1 VKLRSSA
8 TATNAAS
15 APSCSRFIV
24 EFRSQDHSRLGWGAA
39 AWRCRPPGSAAWD
52 REKLVIATKFGFKFK
67 PDGSK
72 IPIQGARYPEQ
83 VERMTGR

>member
-1 VKLRSSA
+1 
-8 TATNAAS
+8 
-15 APSCSRFIV
+15 
-24 EFRSQDHSRLGWGAA
+24 
-39 AWRCRPPGSAAWD
+39 
-52 REKLVIATKFGFKFK
+52 VIATKFGFKFK